1 MILTSV
7 SGMLASA
14 MKAQSRIRT
23 TLVTSRPILSGLW
36 KPSGKSRRA
45 DSNR

>member
-14 MKAQSRIRT
+14 MKAQNRIRT